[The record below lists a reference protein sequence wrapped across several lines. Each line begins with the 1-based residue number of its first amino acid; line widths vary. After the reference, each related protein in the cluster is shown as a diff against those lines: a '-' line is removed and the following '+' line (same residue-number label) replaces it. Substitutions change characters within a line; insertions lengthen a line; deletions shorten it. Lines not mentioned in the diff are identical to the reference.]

1 MTPKTRQALST
12 IGDPQRR
19 RAISLVSMG
28 VFGAMTS
35 RLDWAI
41 PAEPPASRPL
51 LATPEQIDAEKA
63 LLQLPKDP
71 EIKRIQLNLK
81 SSLGS
86 APRGLTADGAARLDN
101 AIAQWTNSL
110 IFAEL
115 AGYRASPAILWGTD
129 DTPRTWLGHT
139 VGGVGTS
146 GDNPDAIYRFASI
159 DGAGTYEIVGQFDR
173 TKRPAQLVIDAY
185 RGILAQP
192 AAMFARDSKHSDLGN
207 QVGSLTDRDLV
218 VAPDGG
224 FRITLGATPASPN
237 HISTPPGQVTVG
249 FRDMLVDW
257 SQRPCRLAIRGP

>member
-35 RLDWAI
+35 RLDRAL
-41 PAEPPASRPL
+41 PAAPPASRPL
-51 LATPEQIDAEKA
+51 LATPEQVDAEKA
-63 LLQLPKDP
+63 LLQLLKDP

-86 APRGLTADGAARLDN
+86 APRSLTADGAARLDN

-139 VGGVGTS
+139 VGGVGVLGVHLDDIAGSDGTAHLSRRQRHRELQS
-146 GDNPDAIYRFASI
+146 GSQRKAEAP
-159 DGAGTYEIVGQFDR
+159 IVR
-173 TKRPAQLVIDAY
+173 I
-185 RGILAQP
+185 
-192 AAMFARDSKHSDLGN
+192 H
-207 QVGSLTDRDLV
+207 QVV
-218 VAPDGG
+218 VARCCQDSVATEPGVNS
-224 FRITLGATPASPN
+224 FR
-237 HISTPPGQVTVG
+237 PGVIWA
-249 FRDMLVDW
+249 FRW
-257 SQRPCRLAIRGP
+257 NK